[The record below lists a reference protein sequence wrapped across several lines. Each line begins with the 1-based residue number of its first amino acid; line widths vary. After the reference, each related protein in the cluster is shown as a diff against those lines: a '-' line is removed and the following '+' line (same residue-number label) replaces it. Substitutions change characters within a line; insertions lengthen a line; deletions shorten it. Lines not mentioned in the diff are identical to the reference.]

1 MFAEVVFP
9 VPVPKT
15 FHYGIPENLRDKA
28 AAGCRI
34 RAPFGRRM
42 MTGFIVAVVAD
53 VPADGFEIKEIKE
66 VIDPAPV
73 FSREFLAFTRT
84 LSAHFFS
91 SWGEV
96 LQAALPPSLVPRDRR
111 RVSLTPAGK
120 EALDAGTLVRREKEL
135 ALLLSAGAAGPGPLA
150 KRMGLRSLAA
160 LLRRMEGKGL
170 VEIREVVPGPRKK
183 KPGTDPG
190 DASRQMELGF
200 VRGEASSI
208 AALEARIASGGS
220 GSFLLFGG
228 RGSRQEAYARLVRK
242 ALEAGGRVLFLAP
255 EIALTEG
262 LLESLR
268 SGPGRI
274 ALLHSGLPDLRR
286 ELEWRTVVE
295 GRADVVVGS
304 RSALLAP
311 LQGLRLLAVEEESD
325 ESYLQ
330 QEGQLFDARAGARIR
345 ARAEG
350 AVGVFGSARPSVEAY
365 FDARADGSLVT
376 LNAEEREFRTAIV
389 DDRSERGIVS
399 GALAGKIR
407 ERIGRGDPV
416 ILFVNRRGYA
426 SFSFCRKCGKSPR
439 CGRCDVAL
447 TYHRKDDRWVC
458 HYCNAS
464 VPASPNCPSCGGL
477 LVRRQGKGIEAAAE
491 ELAKAFPGVSV
502 ASFDSDAVGR
512 EKERE
517 RMIDEFR
524 RGRIPLLLATSLLV
538 HRTDV
543 PRVPFVGILSPETLL
558 GAADYRAG
566 QKVYQAVSAMSA
578 FALNDVRAE
587 VVIQTSCPSH
597 YSIRAAAAGD
607 YDSFYAEE
615 IEVRRLMNY
624 PPFIRLAEVRLQG
637 GNMRTLAAKSREFTA
652 ALDARNREI
661 EVLGPAL
668 ASVSRVRGLFQ
679 VQLILKAR
687 DGDVLDAALRG
698 AAERVRVRKMI
709 RLSW

>member
-1 MFAEVVFP
+1 VFAEVVFP
-9 VPVPKT
+9 VPIPKT
-15 FHYGIPENLRDKA
+15 FHYGIPEGLRDRA
-28 AAGCRI
+28 AAGCRV

-42 MTGFIVAVVAD
+42 MTGFIVAVVPD

-73 FSREFLAFTRT
+73 FSGEFLAFTRT
-84 LSAHFFS
+84 LSAHFFTP
-91 SWGEV
+91 WGEV

-135 ALLLSAGAAGPGPLA
+135 ALLLGAGAAGPGPLA

-170 VEIREVVPGPRKK
+170 IEIREVVPGPRRK
-183 KPGTDPG
+183 KPGADPG
-190 DASRQMELGF
+190 DVSRQMDLSF
-200 VRGEASSI
+200 VRGESSAI
-208 AALEARIASGGS
+208 SALEARIASGGFA
-220 GSFLLFGG
+220 SFLLFGG
-228 RGSRQEAYARLVRK
+228 RESRKATYERLVRK
-242 ALEAGGRVLFLAP
+242 TLEAGGKVLFLAP

-268 SGPGRI
+268 SGPGQI

-286 ELEWRTVVE
+286 ELEWRAVVE

-311 LQGLRLLAVEEESD
+311 LQGLRLLVVEEESD
-325 ESYLQ
+325 ESYAQ
-330 QEGQLFDARAGARIR
+330 QEGQLFDARSGARIR
-345 ARAEG
+345 SRAEG
-350 AVGVFGSARPSVEAY
+350 AVGVFGSARPNVEAY
-365 FDARADGSLVT
+365 FEARADGSLVS
-376 LNAEEREFRTAIV
+376 LNAEERKIRTAIV

-399 GALAGKIR
+399 GVLAGKIR

-426 SFSFCRKCGKSPR
+426 SLSFCRKCGKSPR

-458 HYCNAS
+458 HYCNAV

-477 LVRRQGKGIEAAAE
+477 LVRRPGRGIEAVAE
-491 ELAKAFPGVSV
+491 ELAKAFPGIPV

-517 RMIDEFR
+517 RMIDKFR
-524 RGRIPLLLATSLLV
+524 RGRIPILLATSLLV

-607 YDSFYAEE
+607 YDAFYAEE

-624 PPFIRLAEVRLQG
+624 PPFVRLAEVRLQG
-637 GNMRTLAAKSREFTA
+637 GNIRTLAAKSREFTA
-652 ALDARNREI
+652 GLDAGNREI

-679 VQLILKAR
+679 IQLILKAR

-698 AAERVRVRKMI
+698 AAERVRVRKTI